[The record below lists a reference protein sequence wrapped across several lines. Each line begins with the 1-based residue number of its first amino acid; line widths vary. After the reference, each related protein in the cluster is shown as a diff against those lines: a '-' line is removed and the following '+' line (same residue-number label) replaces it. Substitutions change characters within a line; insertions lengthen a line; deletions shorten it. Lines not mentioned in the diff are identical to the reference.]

1 MRSIQL
7 RNRKILLISLG
18 IIVAAFVIVE
28 LLAVL
33 GVLA

>member
-1 MRSIQL
+1 LNDLNGTRGKS
-7 RNRKILLISLG
+7 KLG

-33 GVLA
+33 GVFA